1 MCVQTYVS
9 RLIRSVK
16 WAAAAGASVSF
27 VSAAPSSA
35 FADYQTPTPTPEFD
49 KGGGLWDKKGGKE
62 RKAEVTNEMESNGM
76 NAEKKI
82 YSAATDHVY
91 HLTK

>member
-9 RLIRSVK
+9 GLIRSVK
-16 WAAAAGASVSF
+16 RAAAAGASVLF

-35 FADYQTPTPTPEFD
+35 FADYQTPTPTSKFD

-62 RKAEVTNEMESNGM
+62 RKAKETNEMESNGM
-76 NAEKKI
+76 NAGKKNLF
-82 YSAATDHVY
+82 SCH
-91 HLTK
+91 